1 MKKTL
6 IILACA
12 FAANGVFAQASAPAA
27 AASSTASPAA
37 KHEARIEDRIK
48 SLHQQLKITSAQ
60 EDQWKAFADAMRN
73 DGENMSQL
81 YEQRMKNAST
91 QSAIDNMQDYANLTQ
106 AHADGVKKILAAFEP
121 LYNSFS
127 PEQKKLADDTFR
139 ERMGGREHREARSK
153 SQK

>member
-6 IILACA
+6 VILACA

-27 AASSTASPAA
+27 ASSAASPAA
-37 KHEARIEDRIK
+37 KHEARIEDRI
-48 SLHQQLKITSAQ
+48 SYLHKQLKITPAQ
-60 EDQWKAFADAMRN
+60 EDQWKTFADAMRD
-73 DGENMSQL
+73 DGETMGQL
-81 YEQRMKNAST
+81 YEQRIKNAST

-106 AHADGVKKILAAFEP
+106 AHADGIKKILAAFQP
-121 LYNSFS
+121 LYNSFT

-139 ERMGGREHREARSK
+139 ERMGPREHRGAHAK

>member
-6 IILACA
+6 VVLACA
-12 FAANGVFAQASAPAA
+12 LAANGVFAQASAPT
-27 AASSTASPAA
+27 AASSAVSPAT

-48 SLHQQLKITSAQ
+48 YLHQQLKITPAQ
-60 EDQWKAFADAMRN
+60 EDQWKTFADAMRD
-73 DGENMSQL
+73 DGETMGQL
-81 YEQRMKNAST
+81 YEQRIKNAPT

-106 AHADGVKKILAAFEP
+106 AHADGMKKILAAFQP
-121 LYNSFS
+121 LYNEFS

-139 ERMGGREHREARSK
+139 ERMGRQPRHEARSK